1 MPFALRDRRGH
12 AGETIEGG
20 VVAGSRGYV
29 CVDGPLAGTVLMLGE
44 VAEAGSLWS
53 VADAGGTNR
62 TYQFVGN
69 HFEHAPAQI
78 SEEGSPES

>member
-1 MPFALRDRRGH
+1 
-12 AGETIEGG
+12 
-20 VVAGSRGYV
+20 
-29 CVDGPLAGTVLMLGE
+29 MLGE